1 MPPANKQRAFVIRP
15 FGIKKDSAGGTV
27 DFDHVHAELIGPA
40 LKCAGLVGST
50 TGEIIEAGNI
60 REDMFSLII
69 EADLIVCD
77 ITYHNANVFY
87 ELGIRHA
94 LRKKRTVLIKGSP
107 VADSTPF
114 DILTDRYVPYQV
126 SEPAAACAALT
137 AAIKATLASDRET
150 DSPVFKML
158 PDLPEVDPA
167 AIQAVPTDFGEDVA
181 RARAAE
187 SIGWLRLLAS
197 EVAGVRF
204 QWPALRIVAQAQ
216 WDLKDYE
223 GARKTWERIRDHD
236 PDDLSANLALANLF
250 ERQYR
255 REKRPELLESSNLA
269 IARVLRNRQ
278 IIHRPA
284 GGGKC
289 SAGA

>member
-126 SEPAAACAALT
+126 SEPAVACAALT

-187 SIGWLRLLAS
+187 SDRLA
-197 EVAGVRF
+197 A
-204 QWPALRIVAQAQ
+204 AL
-216 WDLKDYE
+216 
-223 GARKTWERIRDHD
+223 
-236 PDDLSANLALANLF
+236 SF
-250 ERQYR
+250 
-255 REKRPELLESSNLA
+255 
-269 IARVLRNRQ
+269 
-278 IIHRPA
+278 
-284 GGGKC
+284 
-289 SAGA
+289 

>member
-1 MPPANKQRAFVIRP
+1 MPPANKQRAFVVRP
-15 FGIKKDSAGGTV
+15 FGIKKDSAGGAV

-40 LKCAGLVGST
+40 LKCAGLAGSA
-50 TGEIIEAGNI
+50 TGEISEAGNI

-69 EADLIVCD
+69 EADLIICD

-94 LRKKRTVLIKGSP
+94 LRKKRTLLIKGSP

-114 DILTDRYVPYQV
+114 DILTDRYVPYKV
-126 SEPAAACAALT
+126 SEPAGACAALI
-137 AAIKATLASDRET
+137 AAIKAMLASVET

-181 RARAAE
+181 RARAAG

-197 EVAGVRF
+197 EVAGLRF

-223 GARKTWERIRDHD
+223 GARKTWERIRDND
-236 PDDLSANLALANLF
+236 PDDLFANLALANLF

-255 REKRPELLESSNLA
+255 KEKRPELLESSNLA
-269 IARVLRNRQ
+269 IARVLRIDKYCMEIDLVSN
-278 IIHRPA
+278 
-284 GGGKC
+284 
-289 SAGA
+289 